1 MFLRARSNI
10 SEHLYGDVLQCLEWL
25 QSIGVAVGVMTNG
38 NANLADCSLA
48 PYLSL
53 VLTAGLVGSYT
64 TRYRCYLSYLS
75 MSLSHREVGAAKP
88 SIIPFFAC
96 CQRSGFLA
104 ARIL

>member
-1 MFLRARSNI
+1 MNVLRITGFLRIALSQVFLRARSDI

-53 VLTAGLVGSYT
+53 VLTAGWVG
-64 TRYRCYLSYLS
+64 
-75 MSLSHREVGAAKP
+75 
-88 SIIPFFAC
+88 
-96 CQRSGFLA
+96 GFLYY
-104 ARIL
+104 